1 MSVRKGG
8 QLIAG
13 SVDPDKY
20 AKTDLSNLDATGQAK
35 FDAKANVDLNNL
47 STAGQDILNGKA
59 DINASN
65 FTAAGKQ
72 NIVGWGMPNYN
83 APVDITAAVAAGYT
97 AEYKQYVA
105 VQCVKNAVETSV
117 STLKLNNIVYN
128 IASTSSNNQW
138 HESNTLFLMLDVGDT
153 IMTNST
159 NAGWFIVAYPLK
171 GA

>member
-1 MSVRKGG
+1 MN
-8 QLIAG
+8 I
-13 SVDPDKY
+13 DK
-20 AKTDLSNLDATGQAK
+20 AFKEK
-35 FDAKANVDLNNL
+35 FSGKANIIADNL
-47 STAGQDILNGKA
+47 TADGKKNV
-59 DINASN
+59 I
-65 FTAAGKQ
+65 
-72 NIVGWGMPNYN
+72 GWGMPNYN

-117 STLKLNNIVYN
+117 STLKLNNSVYN

>member
-1 MSVRKGG
+1 MKIGK
-8 QLIAG
+8 AF
-13 SVDPDKY
+13 KE
-20 AKTDLSNLDATGQAK
+20 K
-35 FDAKANVDLNNL
+35 FSGKANIVADNL
-47 STAGQDILNGKA
+47 TADGKKNV
-59 DINASN
+59 I
-65 FTAAGKQ
+65 
-72 NIVGWGMPNYN
+72 GWGMPNYN

-138 HESNTLFLMLDVGDT
+138 NESNTLFLMLDVGDT